1 MSFVINDKMK
11 STLIIYAIIIAIILI
26 QKPKILFNDN
36 MELKI
41 LVLSKDKTMSIPLL
55 YVVVLLGAAFAY
67 YIPRYQ

>member
-1 MSFVINDKMK
+1 MAFVINDKMK

-41 LVLSKDKTMSIPLL
+41 LVLSKDKSMSIPLL
-55 YVVVLLGAAFAY
+55 YLVVLLGAAFAY

>member
-1 MSFVINDKMK
+1 MAFVINDKMK

-41 LVLSKDKTMSIPLL
+41 LVLSKDKSMSIPLL
-55 YVVVLLGAAFAY
+55 YVVVLLGAAVAY

>member
-1 MSFVINDKMK
+1 MAFVINDKMK

-41 LVLSKDKTMSIPLL
+41 LVLSKDKSVSIPLL

>member
-41 LVLSKDKTMSIPLL
+41 LVLSKDKSVSIPLL

>member
-1 MSFVINDKMK
+1 MAFVINDKMK

-41 LVLSKDKTMSIPLL
+41 LVLSKDKSMSIHLL